1 MQELLEE
8 SNTLLEKMSTETGRA
23 PTPTVRTFQF
33 LFVQFACFGFL
44 LSFPLSLTFL
54 LPVFF
59 VYSFCFAINFFSLF
73 ALLRYGLFVENTC
86 YKTEGEWKVGH
97 FLLLSHSFRGH
108 ASIRQSFFDLKK
120 KQLVRTR
127 WSNVNILEIQF
138 KCTSSYLHFAELGHH
153 AQIRSRTEKRKS

>member
-1 MQELLEE
+1 MLWFLVVVSFVFDFFVGSIFRLL
-8 SNTLLEKMSTETGRA
+8 
-23 PTPTVRTFQF
+23 
-33 LFVQFACFGFL
+33 FL
-44 LSFPLSLTFL
+44 LRNQF
-54 LPVFF
+54 
-59 VYSFCFAINFFSLF
+59 FFSLF

-108 ASIRQSFFDLKK
+108 ASIRQPFFDLKK